1 MWIHKLENDNE
12 EIAYNV
18 VHIDRDKKMKTV
30 KRQAHTERKI
40 KHEVTSHSV

>member
-12 EIAYNV
+12 EFAYNV
-18 VHIDRDKKMKTV
+18 VQIDKDKKVKAV

-40 KHEVTSHSV
+40 KHEITSHSV